1 MATVLGI
8 DTGSWRTRVA
18 AMDGSFRRFVVS
30 GVAEVGA
37 AEATLLGEG
46 VRGPSSG
53 METEHALAGVAELRA
68 ADPRW
73 DFAQRV
79 AAFPLDGGMVKLV
92 RLPFGERQAIQKAL
106 PSEVESAV
114 PWDMEDMVLGTH
126 ILEATPT
133 GSRTACFIA
142 PKDDV
147 RARVEALKAV
157 GAEPRSLV
165 FDADVLATYNDG
177 GVQVIVDVGHRRTVL
192 ALAQH
197 GKLVAARLV
206 PSGGADLT
214 AALAEATGWS
224 LADAEAAKHTA
235 RVPAPAGM
243 VDGWDEDDATDVAGP
258 PAWHAPLVVA
268 VDAWIADVRAELI
281 ALEDESGLGIDELL
295 TCGGGS
301 RLGGLEGRL
310 AQAVGVGVRQVIVPD
325 GHGPEF
331 ALALALVRVA
341 ANEREATD
349 LRVGDLAYH
358 GHAELLWR
366 ATTATVLGGAFF
378 LVAALALFSFQLME
392 ANGKLDEVDAAIVS
406 AVTTAVP
413 GTASSRIEGQPTMAL
428 AILQESVAA
437 TQARIDALGSTIS
450 GVPPTLDLL
459 RQVSASVPA
468 SPEARID
475 VKELN
480 IAEEAISFKAE
491 TDSYESAA
499 RIESGLQRVAI
510 FAGAKKSEEK
520 KVGEFVTFTLNIP
533 LGATDEAAAD
543 GGTAPAKEG
552 GG

>member
-30 GVAEVGA
+30 GVAEVGTPEVPERA
-37 AEATLLGEG
+37 LEG
-46 VRGPSSG
+46 
-53 METEHALAGVAELRA
+53 LNELRA

-73 DFAQRV
+73 DLAERV
-79 AAFPLDGGMVKLV
+79 AAFPLDGGTVKLV
-92 RLPFGERQAIQKAL
+92 RLPFGDRKAIAQAL
-106 PSEVESAV
+106 PAEVEAAV
-114 PWDMEDMVLGTH
+114 PWDLEDMVLGTH
-126 ILEATPT
+126 VLEATPA

-142 PKDDV
+142 PRDDV
-147 RARVEALKAV
+147 RARVEALKTV
-157 GAEPRSLV
+157 GSEPRTLV
-165 FDADVLATYNDG
+165 FDADVLASYNDG
-177 GVQVIVDVGHRRTVL
+177 GVQAIVDVGHRRTVV
-192 ALAQH
+192 ALAQD

-206 PSGGADLT
+206 MGGGADLT
-214 AALAEATGWS
+214 TAIAQSTGWS

-235 RVPAPAGM
+235 RVPAPAGV
-243 VDGWDEDDATDVAGP
+243 VDGWDEDDATATDVAGP
-258 PAWHAPLVVA
+258 PTWHAPLVVA
-268 VDAWIADVRAELI
+268 VDTWIADLRAELI
-281 ALEDESGLGIDELL
+281 ALEDETGLGIDEVL

-301 RLGGLEGRL
+301 RLGGLEGRM
-310 AQAVGVGVRQVIVPD
+310 AQSIGVGVRQAVIPD

-331 ALALALVRVA
+331 ALALALARVG

-349 LRVGDLAYH
+349 LRIGDLAFH

-366 ATTATVLGGAFF
+366 VTTATVLGGTLF
-378 LVAALALFSFQLME
+378 LVAALALFTFQLVD
-392 ANGKLDEVDAAIVS
+392 ANRKLDEVDAKIVS

-413 GTASSRIEGQPTMAL
+413 GTATSRIEGQPTMAL
-428 AILQESVAA
+428 AILQESVTA

-468 SPEARID
+468 SQDARID
-475 VKELN
+475 VKELS
-480 IAEEAISFKAE
+480 IAEDAISFKAE

-499 RIESGLQRVAI
+499 KIESGLQRVAL

-533 LGATDEAAAD
+533 LGGTDESTAD
-543 GGTAPAKEG
+543 GAAPTKEG
-552 GG
+552 G

>member
-18 AMDGSFRRFVVS
+18 AMDGSFRRFVVA
-30 GVAEVGA
+30 GVAEVVTPGD
-37 AEATLLGEG
+37 
-46 VRGPSSG
+46 
-53 METEHALAGVAELRA
+53 TERALDGLAELRG

-73 DFAQRV
+73 DLAERV
-79 AAFPLDGGMVKLV
+79 AAFPLDGGTVKLV
-92 RLPFGERQAIQKAL
+92 RLPFGDRKAILKAL
-106 PSEVESAV
+106 PSEVEAAV
-114 PWDMEDMVLGTH
+114 PWDLEDMVLGTH
-126 ILEATPT
+126 VIEATPT

-142 PKDDV
+142 PRDDV
-147 RARVEALKAV
+147 RARVEALRNV
-157 GAEPRSLV
+157 GSEPRTLV
-165 FDADVLATYNDG
+165 FDADVLASYSDG
-177 GVQVIVDVGHRRTVL
+177 GVQTIVDVGHRRTVI
-192 ALAQH
+192 ALAQD

-206 PSGGADLT
+206 PAGGADLT
-214 AALAEATGWS
+214 TAIAQSTGWS

-235 RVPAPAGM
+235 RVPAPAGV
-243 VDGWDEDDATDVAGP
+243 VDGWDDDDATATDVAGP

-268 VDAWIADVRAELI
+268 VDAWIADLRAELI
-281 ALEDESGLGIDELL
+281 ALEDETGLGIDEIL

-310 AQAVGVGVRQVIVPD
+310 AQAIGVGVRQVVVPD

-331 ALALALVRVA
+331 ALALALARVG

-349 LRVGDLAYH
+349 LRVGDLAFH

-366 ATTATVLGGAFF
+366 VTTATVLGGGLF
-378 LVAALALFSFQLME
+378 LVAALALFTFQLVE
-392 ANGKLDEVDAAIVS
+392 ANRKLDEVDAQIVS

-413 GTASSRIEGQPTMAL
+413 GTAASRVEGQPTMAL
-428 AILQESVAA
+428 AILQESVTA

-468 SPEARID
+468 SQDARID
-475 VKELN
+475 VKELS
-480 IAEEAISFKAE
+480 IAEDAISFKAE

-499 RIESGLQRVAI
+499 KIESGLQRVAI

-533 LGATDEAAAD
+533 LGTTDDAAVD
-543 GGTAPAKEG
+543 GGDAPTKEG
-552 GG
+552 G